1 MSDFSSTLK
10 VGDIV
15 NVEGYSAFDW
25 SQFFWNVGE
34 RLAINAIVAMQK
46 MVFDGKLNSPLVFY
60 KDNHSTLYVGNG
72 KIFSEQPPKAT
83 YVNVSDYEK
92 DPRIMTIYRMNPVY
106 FKRVL
111 TTTDLDLLCGGA
123 DILVNRQVDYSIPRD
138 VMDGIND
145 LTTFPWSASMDWFDN
160 GQGYTDDVKKETKL
174 VCSAAVASIIQYWR
188 EQTQA
193 NTGEIIRAPWDTL
206 NPKAWVQSQ
215 IDQYPHYWDALACHP
230 GNYAT
235 TDTNF
240 SNEFLR
246 IGRYRQGTRI
256 A

>member
-1 MSDFSSTLK
+1 MSDFSSVLQ
-10 VGDIV
+10 VGDII

-34 RLAINAIVAMQK
+34 RLAINASVAMQK
-46 MVFDGKLNSPLVFY
+46 MVFDSKLNSPLVFY
-60 KDNHSTLYVGNG
+60 KDNHSTMYVGNG

-92 DPRIMTIYRMNPVY
+92 DPRIMTVLRMNPVY
-106 FKRVL
+106 FKRAL
-111 TTTDLDLLCGGA
+111 TVVDQDWLKGGA

-145 LTTFPWSASMDWFDN
+145 LTTSAWSASMDWFDN
-160 GQGYTDDVKKETKL
+160 GQGYTDDVQKETKL
-174 VCSAAVASIIQYWR
+174 VCSAAVASIIEYWR
-188 EQTQA
+188 MRTEAT
-193 NTGEIIRAPWDTL
+193 TGEVIRVPWDTL
-206 NPKAWVQSQ
+206 NPKAWTQEQ
-215 IDQYPHYWDALACHP
+215 IGKYPHFWDCLAVHP
-230 GNYAT
+230 ACFNT

-240 SNEFLR
+240 SNEFVR
-246 IGRYRQGTRI
+246 IGRYRQGVRI